1 VRVALGS
8 LIALAAVACTSEP
21 PQENRDA
28 TRVIEV
34 EGTLPPLSGETL
46 AGDDL
51 AMEDLEGRPVVVNF
65 WATWCGPCER
75 EQPMLV
81 DAHREIGG
89 RVAFLGVDYRDQ
101 DDAARE
107 WLDRYDVE
115 YPNVADPNG
124 SLALRFGVTT
134 GLPTTIVVDAD
145 GRLRFRVLGEIDRA
159 TLDELVRR
167 VERA

>member
-8 LIALAAVACTSEP
+8 LLALAAVACTSEP
-21 PQENRDA
+21 PEETRDA
-28 TRVIEV
+28 TRVIEI

-159 TLDELVRR
+159 TLDDLVRR